1 MNRQGFTLI
10 EMLTV
15 VLIIGILTA
24 VALPQYMRSIE
35 RSRATEAMA
44 AIKALNDA
52 VYAYAA
58 GRTGDTAC
66 PVSFKKLATQL
77 SGTMSE
83 DGRTLTT
90 KDFVYTINSAA
101 NAVIPGTDCPS
112 VTAQRNAA
120 PKYDYIVWNP
130 YQKGTGGKSSSLR
143 CTADTAK
150 SIAVCD
156 SLDLYEEGEKPF
168 ND

>member
-1 MNRQGFTLI
+1 MNRKGFTLI
-10 EMLTV
+10 ELLTV
-15 VLIIGILTA
+15 VLIIGVLTA

-58 GRTGDTAC
+58 GRTGDNAC

-77 SGTMSE
+77 SGNMSAN
-83 DGRTLTT
+83 GSTLTT
-90 KDFVYTINSAA
+90 KDFVYTINSAT
-101 NAVIPGTDCPS
+101 NAVIPGTDCAG
-112 VTAQRNAA
+112 VTARRNAA
-120 PKYDYIVWNP
+120 PKYDYILWNP

-156 SLDLYEEGEKPF
+156 SLDLYEEGDKPF
-168 ND
+168 